1 METVA
6 VPTAK
11 AVAVP
16 RAAADGDDHLVARRR
31 EPVLRVDGL
40 TVRYGDTVTVRDVCL
55 ELRAGETVALVG
67 GSGAGK
73 STVAKAIA
81 GLVVPSS
88 GSILLATDTATDGG
102 EGELVDLLTSA
113 ASVRRAARR
122 SVHLVMQDPY
132 ASLPPHRRILDIVAE
147 PLVIH
152 RIGSATEREEA
163 ARSALRDVDL
173 DPTRYAHRL
182 PHELSG
188 GERQRVAFSRAIVT
202 RPAVILADEPTG
214 MLDATLRAGMA
225 QLMGDLAREH
235 GTAILHITH
244 DLALAAGTCDR
255 VVVMADGGIVEQ
267 GPTAQV
273 LRDPQHA
280 MTKRLLAAALR
291 GARRVRDAGTTP
303 REGEAARPPG
313 MP

>member
-6 VPTAK
+6 I
-11 AVAVP
+11 
-16 RAAADGDDHLVARRR
+16 AAAESEDLAGR
-31 EPVLRVDGL
+31 EPVLRVAGL
-40 TVRYGDTVTVRDVCL
+40 TVRYGNTVTVRDVHL
-55 ELRAGETVALVG
+55 DLHPGETVALVG

-81 GLVVPSS
+81 GLVVPSA
-88 GSILLATDTATDGG
+88 GSILLDVCAEG
-102 EGELVDLLTSA
+102 GELVDLLAAS

-122 SVHLVMQDPY
+122 AVHLVMQDPY
-132 ASLPPHRRILDIVAE
+132 ASLPPHRRVIDIVAE

-152 RIGSATEREEA
+152 RIGGATEREEA
-163 ARSALRDVDL
+163 GRSALLAVGL
-173 DPTRYAHRL
+173 DPARYAHRL

-214 MLDATLRAGMA
+214 MLDATLRAEVS
-225 QLMGDLAREH
+225 QLMGDLARDN

-244 DLALAAGTCDR
+244 DLALAAHTCDR
-255 VVVMADGGIVEQ
+255 VVVMADGAVIEQ

-273 LRDPQHA
+273 LHNPQHA
-280 MTKRLLAAALR
+280 TTERLLTAALR
-291 GARRVRDAGTTP
+291 GSRRVRSA
-303 REGEAARPPG
+303 
-313 MP
+313 